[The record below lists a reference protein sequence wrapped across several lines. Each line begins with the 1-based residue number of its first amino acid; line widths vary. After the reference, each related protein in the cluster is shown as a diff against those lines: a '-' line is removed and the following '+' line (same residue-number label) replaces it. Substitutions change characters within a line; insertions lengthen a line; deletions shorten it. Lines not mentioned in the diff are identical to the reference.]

1 MKFIV
6 SLAATAV
13 LGAAVAA
20 PGLQDSR
27 ESGARPLTPV
37 GAAEGAGEETKA
49 PVRPFLQDAGHGPAE
64 APTSGVGLEEGIRQ
78 RLTGRDLDL
87 RMKAFQDV
95 AEQAAVSAEAR
106 RALEAIAGDTAD
118 LDLAFSARLALREA
132 DRIGVR
138 GRAGSAFGGRGL
150 QAPTDPFEAMR
161 RQLDSVFGADP
172 LLDSVLRNDPL
183 LRRGFG
189 ADPFSGEDPFEAM
202 RSRVERMRE
211 EMEALQRQGV
221 RSMGP
226 GAGRPA
232 ARARASSRPG
242 TACGWRSPRTRATG
256 PRRGSSKGL
265 PSRSSSALIRSWRAA
280 SGSGQRRPGCR
291 TSSHSGRDDP
301 DRAGK
306 TRRTARIHPMSR
318 SWISTDGS
326 PTPA

>member
-20 PGLQDSR
+20 PSLQGSQ

-37 GAAEGAGEETKA
+37 GGAEGAGEKTKA
-49 PVRPFLQDAGHGPAE
+49 PVRPFLEGTGRGPADS
-64 APTSGVGLEEGIRQ
+64 PTGGVDLEEGIRQ

-211 EMEALQRQGV
+211 EMEALQREGV

-226 GAGRPA
+226 G
-232 ARARASSRPG
+232 
-242 TACGWRSPRTRATG
+242 GWAT
-256 PRRGSSKGL
+256 
-265 PSRSSSALIRSWRAA
+265 RSSSTSIQQTGDGVRVEITEDEGDGPETRVFEGPSIEELLRAHPELEGRIR
-280 SGSGQRRPGCR
+280 
-291 TSSHSGRDDP
+291 
-301 DRAGK
+301 
-306 TRRTARIHPMSR
+306 
-318 SWISTDGS
+318 
-326 PTPA
+326 

>member
-106 RALEAIAGDTAD
+106 RARGHRRRHRGPRP
-118 LDLAFSARLALREA
+118 RLQRSTGAPRSGSN
-132 DRIGVR
+132 RGP

-226 GAGRPA
+226 GGWATR
-232 ARARASSRPG
+232 SSSTSIQQTGDGVRVEITEDEGDGPE
-242 TACGWRSPRTRATG
+242 TRVFE
-256 PRRGSSKGL
+256 GL

>member
-37 GAAEGAGEETKA
+37 GAAEGAAEETKA
-49 PVRPFLQDAGHGPAE
+49 PVRPFLQGAGHGPAE

-226 GAGRPA
+226 G
-232 ARARASSRPG
+232 
-242 TACGWRSPRTRATG
+242 GWAT
-256 PRRGSSKGL
+256 
-265 PSRSSSALIRSWRAA
+265 RSSSTSIQQTGDGVRVEITEDEGDGPETRVFEGPSIEELLRAHPELEGRIR
-280 SGSGQRRPGCR
+280 
-291 TSSHSGRDDP
+291 
-301 DRAGK
+301 
-306 TRRTARIHPMSR
+306 
-318 SWISTDGS
+318 
-326 PTPA
+326 

>member
-226 GAGRPA
+226 G
-232 ARARASSRPG
+232 
-242 TACGWRSPRTRATG
+242 GWAT
-256 PRRGSSKGL
+256 
-265 PSRSSSALIRSWRAA
+265 RSSSTSIQQTGDGVRVEITEDEGDGPETRVFEGPSIEELLRAHPELEGRIR
-280 SGSGQRRPGCR
+280 
-291 TSSHSGRDDP
+291 
-301 DRAGK
+301 
-306 TRRTARIHPMSR
+306 
-318 SWISTDGS
+318 
-326 PTPA
+326 

>member
-37 GAAEGAGEETKA
+37 GAAEGAAEETKA
-49 PVRPFLQDAGHGPAE
+49 PVRPFLQGAGHGPAE

-221 RSMGP
+221 RSVGP
-226 GAGRPA
+226 G
-232 ARARASSRPG
+232 
-242 TACGWRSPRTRATG
+242 GWAT
-256 PRRGSSKGL
+256 
-265 PSRSSSALIRSWRAA
+265 RSSSTSIQQTGDGVRVEITEDEGDGPETRVFEGPSIEELLRAHPELEGRIR
-280 SGSGQRRPGCR
+280 
-291 TSSHSGRDDP
+291 
-301 DRAGK
+301 
-306 TRRTARIHPMSR
+306 
-318 SWISTDGS
+318 
-326 PTPA
+326 

>member
-37 GAAEGAGEETKA
+37 GAAEGAAEETKA
-49 PVRPFLQDAGHGPAE
+49 PVRPFLQGAGHGPAE
-64 APTSGVGLEEGIRQ
+64 APTSGVGLEDGIRQ

-95 AEQAAVSAEAR
+95 AKQAAVSAEAR

-226 GAGRPA
+226 G
-232 ARARASSRPG
+232 
-242 TACGWRSPRTRATG
+242 GWAT
-256 PRRGSSKGL
+256 
-265 PSRSSSALIRSWRAA
+265 RSSSTSIQQTGDGVRVEITEDEGDGPETRVFEGPSIEELLRAHPELEGRIR
-280 SGSGQRRPGCR
+280 
-291 TSSHSGRDDP
+291 
-301 DRAGK
+301 
-306 TRRTARIHPMSR
+306 
-318 SWISTDGS
+318 
-326 PTPA
+326 